1 MCDRLPRKFDVQT
14 SHKLSN
20 YVLGLIFV
28 MNIKFP
34 RATYRTIVPSLARI
48 RLKKKLSKDGSQ
60 QQSQL
65 IFGTEAEI

>member
-1 MCDRLPRKFDVQT
+1 
-14 SHKLSN
+14 
-20 YVLGLIFV
+20 

-65 IFGTEAEI
+65 IFGTEAEIWTQATLVGGERSHHLSSLLS